1 MTTQDRNLLQCSRFG
16 PALPVIRCSDVEEA
30 VAAANDRPNGLGG
43 SVWINKHGAIQP
55 NAPFGGIKSS
65 GQVLGP
71 RGRVRRG
78 QPQGIHLRPSD
89 FQLTTTG
96 EKQA

>member
-43 SVWINKHGAIQP
+43 SVWIVHENPLNANGVWNGQIGGAITR
-55 NAPFGGIKSS
+55 ITS
-65 GQVLGP
+65 GQQV
-71 RGRVRRG
+71 VRSLAGSR
-78 QPQGIHLRPSD
+78 ID
-89 FQLTTTG
+89 
-96 EKQA
+96 